1 MASRPRREFSVALP
15 VGRRLPSD
23 MGDSSDEMLTRA
35 RQALESFGATDDLL
49 KKRNLPQFEDAI
61 ELEIAHVSA
70 SGREHLL
77 VPEAA
82 RQWRALRQ
90 AADDEGVTVLIISG
104 FRSFDRQVELI
115 YAKLHQ
121 GERLDD
127 ILAVMAP
134 PGCSE
139 HHCGRAVDVGTPGC
153 EPLSETFEDT
163 DAFQWLRRRAD
174 EFDFQLSYPRG
185 NPMGFQYE
193 PWHWCYQPSS
203 G

>member
-1 MASRPRREFSVALP
+1 MV
-15 VGRRLPSD
+15 
-23 MGDSSDEMLTRA
+23 TRVE
-35 RQALESFGATDDLL
+35 QVLESFGASGDLL
-49 KKRNLPQFEDAI
+49 ADRGLPLFADAT

-82 RQWRALRQ
+82 RRWRALRQ
-90 AADDEGVTVLIISG
+90 AAEDEGVTVLVISG

-115 YAKLHQ
+115 SAKLQ
-121 GERLDD
+121 RGEPLDD

-139 HHCGRAVDVGTPGC
+139 HHSGRAVDVGTPGC
-153 EPLSETFEDT
+153 EPLSETFENT

-174 EFDFQLSYPRG
+174 EFEFRLSYPRD
-185 NPMGFQYE
+185 NPAGYQYE
-193 PWHWCYQPSS
+193 PWHWCYQPPNT
-203 G
+203 